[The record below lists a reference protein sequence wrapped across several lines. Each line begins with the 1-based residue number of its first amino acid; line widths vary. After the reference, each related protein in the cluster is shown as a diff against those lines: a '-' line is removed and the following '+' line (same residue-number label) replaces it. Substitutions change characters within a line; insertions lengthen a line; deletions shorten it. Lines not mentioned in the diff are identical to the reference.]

1 VTNLKTLLHQE
12 SDLYQSIPGDAADVP
27 PVILFNES
35 LNQKNRMIR
44 ILIADDHAVVRKG
57 LKQILIEE
65 YPSAKIGEVAD
76 AESLLAEVMNGGW
89 DIVLCDMNMPGRSG
103 LDALTQIKQVAPH
116 LPVLI
121 MSMYPE
127 DQYALRVLKA
137 GASGYLGKD
146 NIHEDII
153 KAIQTVQLGKKFI
166 TPTIAEQLANA
177 LGEDSGSQPHEH
189 LSDREFDV
197 FKLLASGKAVSDI
210 AAQLSLSATTV
221 STYRSR
227 IMEKMNMRTNAELTR
242 YALENKLI

>member
-1 VTNLKTLLHQE
+1 
-12 SDLYQSIPGDAADVP
+12 
-27 PVILFNES
+27 
-35 LNQKNRMIR
+35 MIK

-57 LKQILIEE
+57 LKQILLEE

-76 AESLLAEVMNGGW
+76 AESLLAEVTKDEW
-89 DIVLCDMNMPGRSG
+89 DIVICDMNMPGRSG
-103 LDALTQIKQVAPH
+103 LDALTQIKQLAPQ

-137 GASGYLGKD
+137 GASGYLGKE
-146 NIHEDII
+146 NIHDDVIR
-153 KAIQTVQLGKKFI
+153 AVQTVQLGKKFI
-166 TPTIAEQLANA
+166 TPTIAEKLANA
-177 LGEDSGSQPHEH
+177 LGENNSLQPHET

-210 AAQLSLSATTV
+210 AMQLSLSATTV

-242 YALENKLI
+242 YAIEKNLI